1 MLLMGDRKPVKH
13 LSTLISHNKAHELL
27 HAYAHEILMGK
38 PPEAHYPAVAAH
50 LARCPVCRA
59 ELSGLLSETEAAA
72 RPAQQAQP
80 HPGPDLSRLTWPEQ
94 PAGLADPPFV
104 DSLRRLWVAFSQERL
119 RGWQMP
125 AVVGAM
131 RGALLYAHGD
141 EGVAQAADLRIQ
153 IYAESDPAL
162 VTVVVTVAD
171 AASDELEQSGT
182 LVALYGDDLQ
192 QQARTD
198 GTGTVH
204 FAQVPRAALPRL
216 RLAITLDRSA

>member
-1 MLLMGDRKPVKH
+1 MGGRKPVKH
-13 LSTLISHNKAHELL
+13 LSTLYNHDEAHELL
-27 HAYAHEILMGK
+27 HVYAHEILMGK
-38 PPEAHYPAVAAH
+38 APETHYPTVAAH
-50 LARCPVCRA
+50 LATCPSCRA
-59 ELSGLLSETEAAA
+59 ELSGLLSVTGAAA
-72 RPAQQAQP
+72 RPAQQAEP

-94 PAGLADPPFV
+94 PAGVADLPFI

-119 RGWQMP
+119 RGWQVP

-131 RGALLYAHGD
+131 RGALLYAYED

-162 VTVVVTVAD
+162 VSLVVTVAA
-171 AASDELEQSGT
+171 AASDELDQSGT
-182 LVALYGDDLQ
+182 QVALYGDDLQ

-216 RLAITLDRSA
+216 RLAITLDRST